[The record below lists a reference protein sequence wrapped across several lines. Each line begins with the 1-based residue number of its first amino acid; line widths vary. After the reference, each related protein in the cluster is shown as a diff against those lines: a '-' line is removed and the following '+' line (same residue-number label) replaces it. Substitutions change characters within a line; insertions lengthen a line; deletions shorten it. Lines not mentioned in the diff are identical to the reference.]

1 MHRKRHTKCIRNAYK
16 KTCNFMIGS
25 SNFIRKYLKPKGF
38 TEKGLHNQI
47 ITHMYKTQF
56 ISILLECHGYIKQ
69 LHKDINLGSTQVS

>member
-1 MHRKRHTKCIRNAYK
+1 
-16 KTCNFMIGS
+16 MIGS

-56 ISILLECHGYIKQ
+56 ISILLEYHGYIKQ
-69 LHKDINLGSTQVS
+69 LHGSTQVS